1 MRPAVCL
8 ALLCVAVPANAGRGY
23 QHVVREGETLASIAE
38 RYYGDPRRE
47 NVLVAE
53 NGLTAGGGAPI
64 EVGLRLQIPYV
75 SYHRVQPG
83 ETWAELAL
91 QFYGDARRAFL
102 LMEANSGS
110 STEQP
115 DEGAEL
121 LIPYPL
127 RHVSGPSDT
136 VPRIANRYF
145 GGGVEHA
152 RRLRRFNNMRFNRVD
167 RGQIILIPLVD
178 LVLSDEGRGIIEQET
193 GGAPAAGEVRQLQAR
208 IDEQLPELHEHLRRG
223 RFTEAVALGNRL
235 LGAGVLTGTQ
245 IVTIQRD
252 LGTAYIALGRLD
264 LATHALREALVRQ
277 PDLVM
282 DTVRTSPR
290 VMRAF
295 ERAKEQLEAEE
306 AEEAE
311 QAADAG
317 DPDAGEPDAG
327 TE

>member
-1 MRPAVCL
+1 MRVLL
-8 ALLCVAVPANAGRGY
+8 ALVVLQLGVSTAAADRGY

-47 NVLVAE
+47 NVLVTE
-53 NGLTAGGGAPI
+53 NGLTAQGGAPI
-64 EVGLRLQIPYV
+64 EVGLRLQIPFV

-102 LMEANSGS
+102 LMEANSGNS
-110 STEQP
+110 NEQP

-127 RHVSGPSDT
+127 RHVSSPTDT

-145 GGGVEHA
+145 GGGVEHS

-167 RGQIILIPLVD
+167 RGQIILIPLAD
-178 LVLSDEGRGIIEQET
+178 LVLSDEGRGIIQEET
-193 GGAPAAGEVRQLQAR
+193 GSSPPAGEVRQLQAR

-223 RFTEAVALGNRL
+223 RFTEAVGLGNRL
-235 LGAGVLTGTQ
+235 LGADVLTGNQ

-252 LGTAYIALGRLD
+252 LGTAYVALGRID
-264 LATHALREALVRQ
+264 LATAAFREALTRQ

-282 DTVRTSPR
+282 DSVRTSPR

-295 ERAKEQLEAEE
+295 ERAKEQLEE
-306 AEEAE
+306 AEAAE
-311 QAADAG
+311 DEDAGVADAG
-317 DPDAGEPDAG
+317 DPDAG
-327 TE
+327 